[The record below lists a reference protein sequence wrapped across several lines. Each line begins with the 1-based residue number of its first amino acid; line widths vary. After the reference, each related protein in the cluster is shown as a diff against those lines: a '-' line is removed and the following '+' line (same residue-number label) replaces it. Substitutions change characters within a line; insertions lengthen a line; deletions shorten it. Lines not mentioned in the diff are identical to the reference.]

1 MGKPSTS
8 DGIIVCFSWEENFK
22 KIEKFKEI
30 KLDWHVVT
38 FSSSQTGPY
47 MAALPLYAMQ
57 IDARQIVC
65 HNCYLFL
72 TSMAC

>member
-1 MGKPSTS
+1 VEKPSTS

-38 FSSSQTGPY
+38 FSPSQTGP
-47 MAALPLYAMQ
+47 
-57 IDARQIVC
+57 
-65 HNCYLFL
+65 
-72 TSMAC
+72 